1 MRMLQKNIQIMCKIS
16 IQLLKS
22 KNVEGYNLKI
32 KHKLL
37 IVFDDMIADMISKKK
52 VIK

>member
-1 MRMLQKNIQIMCKIS
+1 MKILQQNIQIMCKIS
-16 IQLLKS
+16 IKLLTS